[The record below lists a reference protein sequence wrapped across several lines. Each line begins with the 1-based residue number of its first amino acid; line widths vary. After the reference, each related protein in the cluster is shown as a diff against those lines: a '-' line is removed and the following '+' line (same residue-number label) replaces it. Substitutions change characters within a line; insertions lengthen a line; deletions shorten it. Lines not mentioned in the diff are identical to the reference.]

1 MADPITL
8 AVTGAVAGA
17 MLNKGDPL
25 KGALIGGTL
34 GYGGG
39 LLSAGSV
46 AKAALPGVAGATP
59 AGTSLYASAVPGLTS
74 AGPGSQAA
82 YLAGQSG
89 VMGPAGLAATA
100 SSATSAG
107 AGGPMAA
114 GFWNAANKAM
124 LPSAMGQSQIGQLNM
139 ARGLMSGGQ
148 QPQQQAM
155 PQMMP
160 MQQRQGQAQQ
170 QSPVM
175 SLLATPRRREP
186 FSLL

>member
-17 MLNKGDPL
+17 MLNKSDPL

-59 AGTSLYASAVPGLTS
+59 AGTSLYASGVPGLTS
-74 AGPGSQAA
+74 AGPASQAA
-82 YLAGQSG
+82 MLASQTGG
-89 VMGPAGLAATA
+89 FGPAGLAATA

-124 LPSAMGQSQIGQLNM
+124 LPSTQTQLGQLNM

-148 QPQQQAM
+148 QPRQQAM

-160 MQQRQGQAQQ
+160 MQQKRGQAQQ
-170 QSPVM
+170 QSPVL